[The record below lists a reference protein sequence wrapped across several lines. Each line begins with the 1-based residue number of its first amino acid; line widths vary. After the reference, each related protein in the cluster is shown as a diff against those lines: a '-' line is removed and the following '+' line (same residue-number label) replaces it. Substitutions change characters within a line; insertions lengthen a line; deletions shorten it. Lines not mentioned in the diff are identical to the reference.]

1 MNFEQVVSIVRQAM
15 LFLGGYLVT
24 KGWTDNGTLQTIVGA
39 IITLG
44 SSGWAIYTRRNTG
57 LIASAANVP
66 SVQQITTT
74 SETAQSLPS
83 PKVVS
88 P

>member
-1 MNFEQVVSIVRQAM
+1 MNFEQVVSILRQAM

-39 IITLG
+39 VITLG

-57 LIASAANVP
+57 LVASAAAVP
-66 SVQQITTT
+66 EVSKIVASPSTADAVT
-74 SETAQSLPS
+74 ST
-83 PKVVS
+83 KVVTQ
-88 P
+88 